1 MLDDLD
7 SYSETPWAREKFA
20 QLVSHRFHAALPT
33 VFTCVRPPEQID
45 ERLGARLG
53 DPALTQHFT
62 LEETSA
68 PRYFEVGGMAR
79 ERLAELTFERF
90 RPGGHG
96 LRGEQRRNLEGAF
109 QLARGWAERPVGWLV
124 LLGANGSG
132 KTHLAAA
139 IAGYRLEHG
148 DRVVFATAPDLLDEL
163 RATFSP
169 DSAERFDPLFRRLR
183 DAGLLVLDDL
193 GVEKSG
199 GWAQEKLY
207 QLLNY
212 RHLGRRPTVI
222 TSDLALTDL
231 EPRIAS
237 RLSDLQVATAYEL
250 RAPDYRT
257 GA

>member
-1 MLDDLD
+1 
-7 SYSETPWAREKFA
+7 
-20 QLVSHRFHAALPT
+20 
-33 VFTCVRPPEQID
+33 
-45 ERLGARLG
+45 
-53 DPALTQHFT
+53 
-62 LEETSA
+62 
-68 PRYFEVGGMAR
+68 MAR
-79 ERLAELTFERF
+79 T
-90 RPGGHG
+90 
-96 LRGEQRRNLEGAF
+96 
-109 QLARGWAERPVGWLV
+109 
-124 LLGANGSG
+124 
-132 KTHLAAA
+132 AAA
-139 IAGYRLEHG
+139 KRISPPRSAGYRLERG
-148 DRVVFATAPDLLDEL
+148 DRVAFATAPDLLDEL
-163 RATFSP
+163 RASFAP

-222 TSDLALTDL
+222 TSDVALKDL

>member
-45 ERLGARLG
+45 ERMGARLT
-53 DPALTQHFT
+53 DPALSQLFV
-62 LEETSA
+62 LEEATL
-68 PRYFEVGGMAR
+68 PRYAEVGGMSR

-96 LRGEQRRNLEGAF
+96 LRGEPRRNLEGAF
-109 QLARGWAERPVGWLV
+109 RLARGWAERPSGWLV
-124 LLGANGSG
+124 LLGMNGSG

-139 IAGYRLEHG
+139 IAAYRLEAG
-148 DRVVFATAPDLLDEL
+148 DSVAFATVPDLLDEL
-163 RATFSP
+163 RATFAPNSG
-169 DSAERFDPLFRRLR
+169 EQFDRLFRRLR
-183 DAGLLVLDDL
+183 DVQLLVLDDL
-193 GVEKSG
+193 GAHQAS

-222 TSDLALTDL
+222 TSDLELTKL

-237 RLSDLQVATAYEL
+237 RLSDLQVATAYEI
-250 RAPDYRT
+250 RAPDYRM
-257 GA
+257 GG